1 MVFRYISALL
11 LLLIAGCNAPPADD
25 VTASSAEPRQ
35 LEIGELLSRADVQAA
50 LERVIEIEA
59 QSLEDLVEL
68 NEIPAPPF
76 GEAKRAE
83 RFAAMLRDAGLADVA
98 IDEVGNV
105 VGRRPGTR
113 GDRVIA
119 YTAHL
124 DTVFPGDTDVTVRRE
139 GNRFIAPGVGDNT
152 RGLIVILDVLR
163 VMQYA
168 GIETQADILFV
179 GNVGEEGLGDLRG
192 VKHLFRDGGPQV
204 DSMIAVDGGRMN
216 RIVYG
221 GVGSHRYRVTFHG
234 SGGHSWGAFGMAS
247 PHHALGRAIER
258 LVTEAATVNSS
269 GAKTSFNVG
278 RIGGGAANNPNG
290 VRPRG
295 GIKKRSRRP
304 GKPGGDEG
312 GMQGA
317 G

>member
-221 GVGSHRYRVTFHG
+221 GVREHLFRVTFYRT
-234 SGGHSWGAFGMAS
+234 
-247 PHHALGRAIER
+247 GR
-258 LVTEAATVNSS
+258 
-269 GAKTSFNVG
+269 
-278 RIGGGAANNPNG
+278 
-290 VRPRG
+290 
-295 GIKKRSRRP
+295 
-304 GKPGGDEG
+304 
-312 GMQGA
+312 
-317 G
+317 